1 MTQIETKQTMTDSE
15 KMFKQKIES
24 AFGDMTKKE
33 IIASLVSH
41 VTARTR
47 LIQKWEKLAMESKGK
62 DKREFLGMA
71 NSERMER
78 HLITRLHINID
89 KLLK

>member
-33 IIASLVSH
+33 IIASLTSH
-41 VTARTR
+41 VTSLTR
-47 LIQKWEKLAMESKGK
+47 QIHEWETKGMASKGK
-62 DKREFLGMA
+62 DKKEWFGMA
-71 NSERMER
+71 DRARTERQ
-78 HLITRLHINID
+78 LIPRLHINLD
-89 KLLK
+89 NVS